1 MDKNNS
7 NIKVGWTVV
16 GEYSSLSEAAIVK
29 GMLETNGIPAV
40 INDEIISSVY
50 PMTAT
55 WAPIRL
61 YVRDSDIQ
69 AADMLISGN
78 RR

>member
-1 MDKNNS
+1 MDKKNTD
-7 NIKVGWTVV
+7 IKTGWSVV

-29 GMLETNGIPAV
+29 GMLETNGVPAV

-61 YVRDSDIQ
+61 YVRNGDLQ
-69 AADMLISGN
+69 AARMLLEG
-78 RR
+78 R